1 MKSIVEVTE
10 KYKITKNNKIMIY
23 FKMISMK
30 FNKYIKDKKKKIY
43 KKSKVS
49 ILKILLTKNVI
60 KYWKYTKK
68 NLFPEQ
74 PNEFF
79 SK

>member
-1 MKSIVEVTE
+1 
-10 KYKITKNNKIMIY
+10 MIY

-60 KYWKYTKK
+60 KY
-68 NLFPEQ
+68 
-74 PNEFF
+74 
-79 SK
+79 